1 MGAIVQKLLFK
12 DNVYDKASTLALN
25 ETSNDIR
32 EIPIEN
38 IDGEK
43 LKLGDLMKGFKL
55 TIIVNVASK

>member
-25 ETSNDIR
+25 ETNNDIR

>member
-12 DNVYDKASTLALN
+12 DNVYDKASTMALN
-25 ETSNDIR
+25 ETNNDIR
-32 EIPIEN
+32 EIAIEN